1 MLFFVLARRY
11 PPVRLGPDLAGA
23 DGPAGILPVSLPG
36 PARVLRQGWLR

>member
-11 PPVRLGPDLAGA
+11 PLVGLGLGLAGA

-36 PARVLRQGWLR
+36 PARVLRGGWLK